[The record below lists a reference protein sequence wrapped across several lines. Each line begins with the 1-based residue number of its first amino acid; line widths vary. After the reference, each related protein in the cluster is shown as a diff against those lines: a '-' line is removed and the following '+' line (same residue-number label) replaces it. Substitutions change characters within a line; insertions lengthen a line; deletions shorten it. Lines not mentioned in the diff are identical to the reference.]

1 MYISQKVHILIISN
15 ILRVVS
21 QIEDILYEAEKLG
34 LRDALFIEVGR
45 IKDNSTSK
53 SLEDIYEEAYS
64 NVTSS
69 LK

>member
-45 IKDNSTSK
+45 IKNNNTSK

>member
-34 LRDALFIEVGR
+34 LRDALFIEVGK

-53 SLEDIYEEAYS
+53 SLEDIYEEAYI

>member
-1 MYISQKVHILIISN
+1 MYINQKVHILIISN

-21 QIEDILYEAEKLG
+21 QIEDILYQAEKLG

>member
-1 MYISQKVHILIISN
+1 
-15 ILRVVS
+15 VS